1 MDDLPSAD
9 VARRFGYSA
18 GAFRVL
24 CHAFRRGDL
33 PEFFAATRTRPAR
46 PTQEEPRP

>member
-1 MDDLPSAD
+1 LTEFDARLPSAE

-24 CHAFRRGDL
+24 CHAFRHGDL
-33 PEFFAATRTRPAR
+33 QEFFSAT
-46 PTQEEPRP
+46 